1 MLVHTSYSC
10 YHKSNRPIRKGFT
23 AKDRYDKALEDEKK
37 NFENAGYRKPKKALP
52 KTITRYVR

>member
-52 KTITRYVR
+52 KVITKYTR